1 MKSGR
6 EIFSAIEEFFTLDP
20 IKGGRSTMGRAWC
33 SVSISL
39 IMSLALTVTIGR
51 LFAGVPSL
59 ENPAADTVYTDD
71 FNRIGP
77 YPGPYWTADSSYQ
90 IINNELAN
98 TDSVEALDK
107 LAVFNPRINPIGV
120 SFRWGTT
127 ADTAGVQRTGLALM
141 LDDSTTT
148 ANGYFLFRN
157 FNLNWY
163 AIWTIENGVVT
174 SQVAHSAQS
183 ELPFFSPGDEFQVVP
198 WSDSQGNHF
207 DIFVNNQFD
216 VRLTDPDK
224 LEGNSDTLYAGVMID
239 GGHDNNN
246 NIDDFVFFKYSGDTT
261 PPSAVGDLAIDS
273 RTPTS
278 ITLTWTA
285 PGDDDSTGT
294 ASRYDIR
301 YSQSIIS
308 DLNFDNAT
316 QVMSE
321 PVPSPSGSTEYFTV
335 SGLSP
340 DTRYYFALKSDDG
353 FPQRNISGI
362 SNIPSGYT
370 QDNIAPSAVSDVAV
384 SGVNSRTVLL
394 TWTATGDNDTTGTA
408 SWYDVRYSTSPIT
421 ESNFGSATQAV
432 GEPDPLPAGSSEEFT
447 VGGLDPAVTY
457 YFALKAVDESDN
469 VSPLS
474 NVPFATTVGVPTLV
488 DDFERAVLGPDWSAD
503 PEFAISNG
511 ELANE
516 SLEDRWD
523 FMSVYVPVTGV
534 EDVKLRWGV
543 DADSAGIGE
552 GGFALMLDSPSPDA
566 NGYLIFRHRTYNYY
580 ALWTIVNGVPDS
592 AVMQSPVSTLPYPQ
606 AGDTFEVVVSSDVH
620 GHHFDCYIN
629 GVYDTRVSDPGK
641 AQGNGSQLWYG
652 VMLHGNRNNNVAD
665 FWLSGATAN
674 VPPGEFGLLSPA
686 DGSTVETGVPLLDWE
701 DSVDP
706 NLSDSV
712 LYTLYYGTS
721 AVFAPESTTVVSG
734 LSGSDYTIPPMGI
747 LSLVRKSAGSVS
759 DALVRSG
766 VSGGLVPGGSAVRVP
781 VSREAVVSP
790 VGPEPSSLPDDVVI
804 YWKVKAVDTGSLE
817 TWSLQQDWSFVVS
830 IPDPP
835 LPFDLLSPADGD
847 TVETLTPTLSWQATT
862 DPDPGDTVTY
872 TLYYGTDPG
881 LGSGTVIVSGLAEPA
896 FTTPALDDNTL
907 YYWKVE
913 AVDSRDLITESN
925 QEFSFYVRSPSGI
938 GGGVGQL
945 PPALPKAFAL
955 GQNYPNPFNPST
967 SIRFD
972 IPAGASS
979 EAGVHV
985 LIQVYSLRGRLIR
998 TLENGVRAPG
1008 SYVVHWDGRDDRGEK
1023 AGSGIYLYTIHA
1035 ADFTATKKMVILK

>member
-1 MKSGR
+1 MFR
-6 EIFSAIEEFFTLDP
+6 EIMCLAAAFSISA
-20 IKGGRSTMGRAWC
+20 STMYSQIDTTRIMLMGDSITEGYDGSDPVGGFRDNLDSMLTDTGAWYDLVGTLHDGVGFDADHEGHGGWTVDMMLADVD
-33 SVSISL
+33 SFLQQTDPGIVLIHLGTNDISADQGVSSTLVEMDSL
-39 IMSLALTVTIGR
+39 LSHIYNYNPSMIVHLSGIIPRNDSKDSLATELN
-51 LFAGVPSL
+51 AGYLGIVNDWSAL
-59 ENPAADTVYTDD
+59 GYSIKYVDHNSAFKADPTWQNDYMFDHVHPD
-71 FNRIGP
+71 N
-77 YPGPYWTADSSYQ
+77 
-90 IINNELAN
+90 
-98 TDSVEALDK
+98 
-107 LAVFNPRINPIGV
+107 
-120 SFRWGTT
+120 
-127 ADTAGVQRTGLALM
+127 AGYALM
-141 LDDSTTT
+141 AQTYFDSLAT
-148 ANGYFLFRN
+148 
-157 FNLNWY
+157 
-163 AIWTIENGVVT
+163 E
-174 SQVAHSAQS
+174 
-183 ELPFFSPGDEFQVVP
+183 
-198 WSDSQGNHF
+198 
-207 DIFVNNQFD
+207 DIF
-216 VRLTDPDK
+216 
-224 LEGNSDTLYAGVMID
+224 
-239 GGHDNNN
+239 
-246 NIDDFVFFKYSGDTT
+246 
-261 PPSAVGDLAIDS
+261 
-273 RTPTS
+273 
-278 ITLTWTA
+278 
-285 PGDDDSTGT
+285 
-294 ASRYDIR
+294 
-301 YSQSIIS
+301 
-308 DLNFDNAT
+308 
-316 QVMSE
+316 
-321 PVPSPSGSTEYFTV
+321 
-335 SGLSP
+335 
-340 DTRYYFALKSDDG
+340 
-353 FPQRNISGI
+353 
-362 SNIPSGYT
+362 
-370 QDNIAPSAVSDVAV
+370 DNIAPSAVSDVAV